1 MAELKIRASSL
12 GKIMSDDPKNKI
24 TEKQLIT
31 LDGLLSKIK
40 LTDKQAELRDVLLL
54 KRDSKPEL
62 STGAKTYIR
71 ELWLEENFGIR
82 QEINSCYI
90 DKGNQVEDLSIELA
104 ETMLELGRMYKNDE
118 YFENNYVK
126 GTPDVVTD
134 THIIDVKSSWS
145 AATFPFF
152 DETLSNK
159 NYEWQL
165 KAYMWMS
172 NIHKSFLSYCLVP
185 TPDVLV
191 EDEMR
196 RISWK
201 RGEAGEVSQEV
212 ENEVR
217 AFHNLEAIPII
228 NRIKSF
234 EVTLNSDD
242 IVKMKEKVTLAREY
256 YNTLK

>member
-1 MAELKIRASSL
+1 
-12 GKIMSDDPKNKI
+12 
-24 TEKQLIT
+24 
-31 LDGLLSKIK
+31 
-40 LTDKQAELRDVLLL
+40 
-54 KRDSKPEL
+54 
-62 STGAKTYIR
+62 
-71 ELWLEENFGIR
+71 
-82 QEINSCYI
+82 
-90 DKGNQVEDLSIELA
+90 
-104 ETMLELGRMYKNDE
+104 
-118 YFENNYVK
+118 
-126 GTPDVVTD
+126 
-134 THIIDVKSSWS
+134 
-145 AATFPFF
+145 
-152 DETLSNK
+152 
-159 NYEWQL
+159 
-165 KAYMWMS
+165 MWMS

-242 IVKMKEKVTLAREY
+242 IVKMRDKVSLAREY

>member
-1 MAELKIRASSL
+1 MKELKIRASAL
-12 GKIMSDDPKNKI
+12 GKIMSDDPKTKI
-24 TEKQLIT
+24 STKQLLT
-31 LDGLLSKIK
+31 LEGLLSKIK
-40 LTDKQAELRDVLLL
+40 VTDKQAELRDVLLL
-54 KRDSKPEL
+54 KRDAEPEL
-62 STGAKTYIR
+62 SKGAKTYIR

-118 YFENNYVK
+118 YFENDYIK

-152 DETLSNK
+152 DEVLSNK

-172 NIHKSFLSYCLVP
+172 NIHKAFLSYCLVP
-185 TPDVLV
+185 TPELLIQ
-191 EDEMR
+191 DEMR
-196 RISWK
+196 KVSWN
-201 RGEAGEVSQEV
+201 RGEAGDVSQEV
-212 ENEVR
+212 EDEVR

-234 EVTLNSDD
+234 EVNLNSDD
-242 IVKMKEKVTLAREY
+242 IVKMKDKVSLAREY

>member
-24 TEKQLIT
+24 SEKQLLT
-31 LDGLLSKIK
+31 LEGLLSKIK
-40 LTDKQAELRDVLLL
+40 VTDKQAELRDVLLL
-54 KRDSKPEL
+54 KRDAAPEL
-62 STGAKTYIR
+62 SKGAKTYIK
-71 ELWLEENFGIR
+71 ELWLEDNYGIR

-118 YFENNYVK
+118 YFENDYIK

-172 NIHKSFLSYCLVP
+172 NIHKAFLSYCLVP
-185 TPDVLV
+185 TPELLIQ
-191 EDEMR
+191 DEMR
-196 RISWK
+196 KVSWN
-201 RGEAGEVSQEV
+201 RGEAGDVSQEV
-212 ENEVR
+212 EDEVR